1 MHTISYYVYSEKD
14 VLGDVVILGGDEG
27 HHLSR
32 VSRAR
37 VGDRVG
43 LLDGRGTIS
52 EATVLKIQKT
62 SVELRIESKRTVEKP
77 YPVDLA
83 LAVIKAGRM
92 DLVAEKC
99 TEIGVRRIIPY
110 LCERSVWKGNEEDA
124 ANKRERLVRK
134 VESACKQCGQ
144 PWFPEVTPIMKFQ
157 GLAGMIPGYAKTFLA
172 DAGGRARL
180 CRDDFAGK
188 APVLGITGPEG
199 GLSDGEHSQLA
210 DAGAEFLSLGRFR
223 LRSETAAICL
233 AFRLLVEGE
242 STS

>member
-1 MHTISYYVYSEKD
+1 M
-14 VLGDVVILGGDEG
+14 ILDGDEA

-32 VSRAR
+32 VSRVR
-37 VGDRVG
+37 VGDRVE
-43 LLDGRGTIS
+43 LLDGHGTIS

-62 SVELRIESKRTVEKP
+62 SVELRIESKRTIEKP

-110 LCERSVWKGNEEDA
+110 LCERSVWKGDEEDA

-134 VESACKQCGQ
+134 IESACKQCGQ
-144 PWFPEVTPIMKFQ
+144 PWFPEVTPILKFQ

-172 DAGGRARL
+172 DAAGRTSL
-180 CRDDFAGK
+180 GRDDFPGTG
-188 APVLGITGPEG
+188 PVLGITGPEG
-199 GLSDGEHSQLA
+199 GFSEAERSQLA
-210 DAGAEFLSLGRFR
+210 DAGAESLSLGRFR

-233 AFRLLVEGE
+233 AFRLLVECE

>member
-1 MHTISYYVYSEKD
+1 MHTISYYICSEKD
-14 VLGDVVILGGDEG
+14 VRGDGVILGGDEA

-32 VSRAR
+32 VSRAKA
-37 VGDRVG
+37 GDMVG
-43 LLDGRGTIS
+43 LLDGRGTII
-52 EATVLKIQKT
+52 EATVVKIQKT
-62 SVELRIESKRTVEKP
+62 SVELRIESKRTVERP

-110 LCERSVWKGNEEDA
+110 LCERSVWKGDEEDA
-124 ANKRERLVRK
+124 GNKRERLVRK

-144 PWFPEVTPIMKFQ
+144 PWFPEIMPIIKFQ
-157 GLAGMIPGYAKTFLA
+157 DMAGMIPGYWKTYLA
-172 DAGGRARL
+172 DAGGRTYLHR
-180 CRDDFAGK
+180 CDVIGK
-188 APVLGITGPEG
+188 GPVLGITGPEG
-199 GLSDGEHSQLA
+199 GLSDCERSQLA
-210 DAGAEFLSLGRFR
+210 DAGAESLSLGRFR